1 MESECDLQ
9 AGLLV
14 DLREG
19 SGGDLWNGKLGSIFG
34 MKGGVLDHKEPDHW
48 VVCKKC

>member
-1 MESECDLQ
+1 MESEGDLQ

-19 SGGDLWNGKLGSIFG
+19 SRDLWNGKLGSIFG
-34 MKGGVLDHKEPDHW
+34 MKGGVLGHKEPDHW